1 MKPFTSSQTV
11 KLTSTTSSQT
21 VTVPNGFNSL
31 TIYNAGANIVY
42 FAYGASVAVPTVG
55 TWANN
60 VIAVQ
65 PSTTQVFANIPV
77 GGTMA
82 YIAETG
88 GGTVILSVGEG
99 I

>member
-11 KLTSTTSSQT
+11 KLTSTTASQT
-21 VTVPNGFNSL
+21 VVVPNGFNSL
-31 TIYNAGANIVY
+31 TIYNAGIYPVY

-55 TWANN
+55 TWVNG

-65 PSTTQVFANIPV
+65 PSTTQVFANTPV

-82 YIAETG
+82 YIAETA
-88 GGTVILSVGEG
+88 GGTVLVAVGEG

>member
-11 KLTSTTSSQT
+11 KLTSTTVSQT
-21 VTVPNGFNSL
+21 VTVPNGYNSL
-31 TIYNAGANIVY
+31 TIYNGGINTVY
-42 FAYGASVAVPTVG
+42 FAYGASVAVPSIG
-55 TWANN
+55 AWASN
-60 VIAVQ
+60 VISVQ
-65 PSTTQVFANIPV
+65 PSTTQVFANAPV

-88 GGTVILSVGEG
+88 GGTVILSAGEG